1 MNYNKSIFNIKCR
14 DINNNLLIINTYSN
28 KMLRISKEN
37 EDEVLK
43 ILNNDLKITNKNLVK
58 KMLDTGII
66 VKSDINEMKIVKD
79 EIEKSIYGY
88 DFMNLTIVPTD
99 ACNFNCKYCYQQD
112 QVHYMSDTVIK
123 SLMKFVSV
131 NIYNYKHLSLN
142 WFGGE
147 PLICK
152 DKVINISSEIK
163 NICKKNKVNFIGS
176 ITTNGSELDISTFN
190 KLIRNNIL
198 FYQITIDG
206 INKTHNK
213 YRRFKNGQESFDT
226 IINNLRDIRDN
237 IKLKVFQIAIRVNLT
252 KEIDKYRE
260 DFLKFY
266 KSEFGDD
273 RRFYLYLERVKD
285 WGGVK
290 IENIKNEIINKESD
304 ILLKWMNR
312 ATELNIQLPRFYEYN
327 KYQSICDGSKKNGFI
342 VNYDGSLNKCTLAIY
357 DEEFKDLNNIGNIN
371 NSLDKVNIKKSN
383 LWTGLNKREK
393 DCFNCSVLPFC
404 GMVGCSY
411 EKLKKSEIACRK
423 YEIIELFRLQAINA
437 SNFNKCIDI

>member
-1 MNYNKSIFNIKCR
+1 M
-14 DINNNLLIINTYSN
+14 
-28 KMLRISKEN
+28 
-37 EDEVLK
+37 
-43 ILNNDLKITNKNLVK
+43 
-58 KMLDTGII
+58 
-66 VKSDINEMKIVKD
+66 
-79 EIEKSIYGY
+79 
-88 DFMNLTIVPTD
+88 
-99 ACNFNCKYCYQQD
+99 
-112 QVHYMSDTVIK
+112 
-123 SLMKFVSV
+123 
-131 NIYNYKHLSLN
+131 
-142 WFGGE
+142 
-147 PLICK
+147 
-152 DKVINISSEIK
+152 
-163 NICKKNKVNFIGS
+163 
-176 ITTNGSELDISTFN
+176 
-190 KLIRNNIL
+190 
-198 FYQITIDG
+198 
-206 INKTHNK
+206 
-213 YRRFKNGQESFDT
+213 
-226 IINNLRDIRDN
+226 RDIRDN